1 MWEQINANRNRSI
14 ILVIG
19 MGALLVA
26 LGYGIGV
33 YFFASAYAGVGVAA
47 VVWIIM
53 TLVGY
58 FQGDSILLATAGAKK
73 IEKKDHPRLFNVV
86 EEMTI
91 ACGLPK
97 MPAVYIIDDP
107 ALLSDA
113 AALTVDAAKI
123 VDPIPQALV
132 LTAIVIGVGVTALM
146 LTYVVR
152 LHDREGT
159 LDVRELRNLK
169 W

>member
-1 MWEQINANRNRSI
+1 MNAGTLYLGAGFALVLTGLACALFRRSLLRMILGFSIVDTGVHLI
-14 ILVIG
+14 IASV
-19 MGALLVA
+19 GAL
-26 LGYGIGV
+26 
-33 YFFASAYAGVGVAA
+33 AGR
-47 VVWIIM
+47 
-53 TLVGY
+53 
-58 FQGDSILLATAGAKK
+58 TA
-73 IEKKDHPRLFNVV
+73 P
-86 EEMTI
+86 
-91 ACGLPK
+91 
-97 MPAVYIIDDP
+97 IIDDP